1 MFCCSLTSLMDWL
14 PSGLILKDPVWII
27 FFGSTWEMAHSISS
41 TRALQAAGSTEDTRQ
56 DFFPSNVTHNVLIR
70 GRRNK
75 HIPPHLMSCPCLAAW
90 LKLRRRH
97 TSTLDA
103 SRSAASLI
111 LHLKKA
117 QISPQHRL
125 KHRPLQQQTLRRR
138 TRELAGN
145 VSATQLATFM
155 SDRYN
160 SEQRLTHGNTRFDNF
175 SFNLQVSGSASRDHL
190 TLRFSTLFH
199 RIR

>member
-1 MFCCSLTSLMDWL
+1 MFCCNLTSLMDWL

-41 TRALQAAGSTEDTRQ
+41 TKALQAAGSTEDTRQ
-56 DFFPSNVTHNVLIR
+56 DFFLSTYDVLN
-70 GRRNK
+70 GGGETN
-75 HIPPHLMSCPCLAAW
+75 IPPHLMSCPCLAAW
-90 LKLRRRH
+90 LKFRRRQ
-97 TSTLDA
+97 TSTHDA
-103 SRSAASLI
+103 SRSGASLI
-111 LHLKKA
+111 LHLKA
-117 QISPQHRL
+117 QISPHHRL
-125 KHRPLQQQTLRRR
+125 THQLPQQHKH

-145 VSATQLATFM
+145 VSATQLAAFV

-160 SEQRLTHGNTRFDNF
+160 STQRLTHGNTRFVNF